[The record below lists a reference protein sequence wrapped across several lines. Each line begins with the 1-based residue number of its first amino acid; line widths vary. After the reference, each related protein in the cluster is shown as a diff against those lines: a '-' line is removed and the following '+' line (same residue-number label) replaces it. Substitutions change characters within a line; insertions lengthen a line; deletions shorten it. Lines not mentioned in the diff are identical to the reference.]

1 MKRPRKLRVVRHKHA
16 ARCGA
21 NVIWCGPGSPWDNP
35 WRIRQ
40 NEPLVAN
47 AIHRAHIE
55 FNNPPWTN
63 AGGILHGPRRARP
76 AEHALVL
83 ASLYRLW
90 IEGRIGAMPTALR
103 VAIEAALAGDDYFAP
118 FPLPPTKETIQGLL
132 RGRTLA
138 DGGDRKHATHA
149 FVLLRIANEPNKEA
163 VAA

>member
-35 WRIRQ
+35 WRARQ
-40 NEPLVAN
+40 HEPLVAN
-47 AIHRAHIE
+47 AIHRAHIQ
-55 FNNPPWTN
+55 FNDPPWTN

-76 AEHALVL
+76 GEQALAL
-83 ASLYRLW
+83 ASLYRIW
-90 IEGRIGAMPTALR
+90 VESRIGEMSAALR
-103 VAIEAALAGDDYFAP
+103 VAIAAALAGDDHAAP
-118 FPLPPTKETIQGLL
+118 FPAPPTREAIRTAL

-138 DGGDRKHATHA
+138 DGGNRKHATHA
-149 FVLLRIANEPNKEA
+149 FVLLDLANDPLKEA